1 MLVCN
6 YDTDCHMV
14 INTNIPAARGARFL
28 GEASGNLQKS
38 LARLSSGSKIVEPQ
52 DDAAGLAVASRM
64 DAQINRTEATRSNIG
79 NAISYKQTQ
88 DGYLA
93 KVGKA
98 LDRMSELA
106 TLAQDQTKTVT
117 DLSLYNAE
125 YSTLYSYIDVIDNQ
139 QFNGVDLFGSSG
151 INVLQQDSSIAFT
164 TGTVNLGV
172 VTTSLSSIAAATTTT
187 SGSTSTVSHAYS
199 GFETAISSSNSA
211 AQTSEVVKSAIS
223 KVATFRSS
231 IGADLSRLM
240 MTNDH
245 LAVLSENLQS
255 SVSRIKD
262 VDVATESAKYA
273 KYNILVQSGTAMLAQ
288 ANSLPQSA
296 LRLLS

>member
-1 MLVCN
+1 
-6 YDTDCHMV
+6 MV
-14 INTNIPAARGARFL
+14 INTNTSAARGARFL
-28 GEASGNLQKS
+28 SNATTSLQKS

-52 DDAAGLAVASRM
+52 DDAAGLAVSSRM
-64 DAQINRTEATRSNIG
+64 DAQINRTDAVRSNIG
-79 NAISYKQTQ
+79 NAISFKQTQ

-93 KVGKA
+93 KAAKA

-106 TLAQDQTKTVT
+106 TLAQDGTKTTT
-117 DLSLYNAE
+117 DLSLYNKE
-125 YSTLYSYIDVIDNQ
+125 YATLYSYLDGVDGQ
-139 QFNGVDLFGSSG
+139 TFNGVDLFGGAAGSTLS
-151 INVLQQDSSIAFT
+151 VLQDDTGMSGAFASDGIALSSVT
-164 TGTVNLGV
+164 SSVSGGTVASAIG
-172 VTTSLSSIAAATTTT
+172 TAASA
-187 SGSTSTVSHAYS
+187 SAVM
-199 GFETAISSSNSA
+199 TA
-211 AQTSEVVKSAIS
+211 VKSAITN
-223 KVATFRSS
+223 VASYRAN

-240 MTNDH
+240 MTNEH
-245 LAVLSENLQS
+245 LSVLSENLQS

>member
-1 MLVCN
+1 MPACN

-14 INTNIPAARGARFL
+14 INTNTSAARGARFL

-52 DDAAGLAVASRM
+52 DDAAGLAVSSRM

-88 DGYLA
+88 DGFLSKA
-93 KVGKA
+93 AKA

-106 TLAQDQTKTVT
+106 TLAQDGTKTTT
-117 DLSLYNAE
+117 DLSLYNKE
-125 YSTLYSYIDVIDNQ
+125 YETLYSYLDVVDSQ
-139 QFNGVDLFGSSG
+139 TFNDVVLFGSTALS
-151 INVLQQDSSIAFT
+151 VLQDDTSAAFSSGNI
-164 TGTVNLGV
+164 NLN
-172 VTTSLSSIAAATTTT
+172 TTTL
-187 SGSTSTVSHAYS
+187 SVSNGAVAS
-199 GFETAISSSNSA
+199 AISSASSA
-211 AQTSEVVKSAIS
+211 ATALTAVKSAITT
-223 KVATFRSS
+223 VAGHRAA

-240 MTNDH
+240 MTNEH
-245 LAVLSENLQS
+245 LSVLSENLQS

>member
-1 MLVCN
+1 MLACN

-14 INTNIPAARGARFL
+14 INTNSPAARGARFL

-88 DGYLA
+88 DGFLA
-93 KVGKA
+93 KAAKA

-106 TLAQDQTKTVT
+106 TLAQDGTKTTT
-117 DLSLYNAE
+117 DLSLYNKE
-125 YSTLYSYIDVIDNQ
+125 FETLYSYLDVVDSQ
-139 QFNGVDLFGSSG
+139 TFNDVELFGSTALS
-151 INVLQQDSSIAFT
+151 VLQDDGASGAAFSSGNIDLNT
-164 TGTVNLGV
+164 TTLSVSNGTVASAIS
-172 VTTSLSSIAAATTTT
+172 TAASAAT
-187 SGSTSTVSHAYS
+187 AL
-199 GFETAISSSNSA
+199 TA
-211 AQTSEVVKSAIS
+211 VKSAITT
-223 KVATFRSS
+223 VAGHRAA

-240 MTNDH
+240 MTNEH
-245 LAVLSENLQS
+245 LSVLSENLQS

>member
-1 MLVCN
+1 MLACN

-14 INTNIPAARGARFL
+14 INTNTSAARGARFL

-52 DDAAGLAVASRM
+52 DDAAGLAVSSRM

-88 DGYLA
+88 DGFLSKA
-93 KVGKA
+93 AKA

-106 TLAQDQTKTVT
+106 TLAQDGTKTTT
-117 DLSLYNAE
+117 DLSLYNKE
-125 YSTLYSYIDVIDNQ
+125 YETLYSYLDVVDSQ
-139 QFNGVDLFGSSG
+139 TFNDVALFGTTALSVLQDDTSGAFSSG
-151 INVLQQDSSIAFT
+151 NINLNTTTLSVSNGAVASAITSASS
-164 TGTVNLGV
+164 
-172 VTTSLSSIAAATTTT
+172 AAT
-187 SGSTSTVSHAYS
+187 AL
-199 GFETAISSSNSA
+199 TA
-211 AQTSEVVKSAIS
+211 VKSAITT
-223 KVATFRSS
+223 VAGHRAT

-240 MTNDH
+240 MTNEH
-245 LAVLSENLQS
+245 LSVLSENLQS

>member
-1 MLVCN
+1 
-6 YDTDCHMV
+6 MV
-14 INTNIPAARGARFL
+14 INTNTAASRGARFL
-28 GEASGNLQKS
+28 GEASGNLSKS

-88 DGYLA
+88 DGFLSKA
-93 KVGKA
+93 SKA

-106 TLAQDQTKTVT
+106 TLAQDGTKTTT
-117 DLSLYNAE
+117 DLSLYNKE
-125 YSTLYSYIDVIDNQ
+125 YETLYSYLDVVDSQ
-139 QFNGVDLFGSSG
+139 SFNDVALFSGSALSVLQDDSTGAFSSG
-151 INVLQQDSSIAFT
+151 AINL
-164 TGTVNLGV
+164 N
-172 VTTSLSSIAAATTTT
+172 TTTL
-187 SGSTSTVSHAYS
+187 SVSNGTAS
-199 GFETAISSSNSA
+199 SAISTAASASA
-211 AQTSEVVKSAIS
+211 ALGAVKSAITA
-223 KVATFRSS
+223 VASHRAA

-245 LAVLSENLQS
+245 LSVLSENLS
-255 SVSRIKD
+255 ASVSRIKD
-262 VDVATESAKYA
+262 VDVATESARYA

-296 LRLLS
+296 LRLLQ

>member
-1 MLVCN
+1 MLACN
-6 YDTDCHMV
+6 YDTDCLMV
-14 INTNIPAARGARFL
+14 INTNTSAARGARFL
-28 GEASGNLQKS
+28 SDASTSLQKS

-52 DDAAGLAVASRM
+52 DDAAGLAVSARM
-64 DAQINRTEATRSNIG
+64 DAQINRTEAIRSNIG

-93 KVGKA
+93 KVSKA

-106 TLAQDQTKTVT
+106 TLAQDTTKTTT
-117 DLSLYNAE
+117 DLSLYNKE
-125 YSTLYSYIDVIDNQ
+125 YSTLYDYVNVIDDQ
-139 QFNGVDLFGSSG
+139 TFNGVSLFVNAATTL
-151 INVLQQDSSIAFT
+151 NVLQQDASATFNSDGIDLGAVTSSI
-164 TGTVNLGV
+164 
-172 VTTSLSSIAAATTTT
+172 SLSYTAAISTRASAAAA
-187 SGSTSTVSHAYS
+187 V
-199 GFETAISSSNSA
+199 EL
-211 AQTSEVVKSAIS
+211 VKSAITT
-223 KVATFRSS
+223 VATQRAT

-240 MTNDH
+240 MTNEH
-245 LAVLSENLQS
+245 LSVLSENLQS

>member
-1 MLVCN
+1 MLACN

-14 INTNIPAARGARFL
+14 INTNTSAARGARFL
-28 GEASGNLQKS
+28 SEASGNLQKS

-52 DDAAGLAVASRM
+52 DDAAGLAVSSRM

-88 DGYLA
+88 DGFLSKA
-93 KVGKA
+93 AKA

-106 TLAQDQTKTVT
+106 TLAQDGTKTTT
-117 DLSLYNAE
+117 DLSLYNKE
-125 YSTLYSYIDVIDNQ
+125 YETLYSYLDVVDSQ
-139 QFNGVDLFGSSG
+139 TFNDVVLFGSTALS
-151 INVLQQDSSIAFT
+151 VLQDDTSGAFSSGNINLNT
-164 TGTVNLGV
+164 TTLSVSNGAVASAI
-172 VTTSLSSIAAATTTT
+172 TSASSAAT
-187 SGSTSTVSHAYS
+187 AL
-199 GFETAISSSNSA
+199 TA
-211 AQTSEVVKSAIS
+211 VKSAITT
-223 KVATFRSS
+223 VAGHRAA

-240 MTNDH
+240 MTNEH
-245 LAVLSENLQS
+245 LSVLSENLQS

>member
-1 MLVCN
+1 
-6 YDTDCHMV
+6 MV
-14 INTNIPAARGARFL
+14 INTNTAAARGARYL
-28 GEASGNLQKS
+28 GESSGNLQKS

-52 DDAAGLAVASRM
+52 DDAAGMAVASRM
-64 DAQINRTEATRSNIG
+64 DAQINRTQATRSNIG

-93 KVGKA
+93 KAAKA

-106 TLAQDQTKTVT
+106 TLAQDGTKTTT
-117 DLSLYNAE
+117 DLGLYNKE
-125 YSTLYSYIDVIDNQ
+125 YSTLYSYLDVVDGQ
-139 QFNGVDLFGSSG
+139 TFNDVVLFGAASMS
-151 INVLQQDSSIAFT
+151 VLQDDTSAAFASL
-164 TGTVNLGV
+164 GVNLKT
-172 VTTSLSSIAAATTTT
+172 VTDTLSAANAI
-187 SGSTSTVSHAYS
+187 STVSDAA
-199 GFETAISSSNSA
+199 TALGL
-211 AQTSEVVKSAIS
+211 VKTAVTN
-223 KVATFRSS
+223 VASHRAS

-245 LAVLSENLQS
+245 LSVLSENLS
-255 SVSRIKD
+255 ASVSRIKD

-296 LRLLS
+296 LRLLQ

>member
-1 MLVCN
+1 MLACN

-14 INTNIPAARGARFL
+14 INTNTPSARGARFL

-52 DDAAGLAVASRM
+52 DDAAGLAVATRM

-88 DGYLA
+88 DGFLA
-93 KVGKA
+93 KASKA

-106 TLAQDQTKTVT
+106 TLAQDGTKTTT
-117 DLSLYNAE
+117 DLSLYNKE
-125 YSTLYSYIDVIDNQ
+125 FETLYSYLDVVDSQ
-139 QFNGVDLFGSSG
+139 TFNDVELFGSTALS
-151 INVLQQDSSIAFT
+151 VLQDDGASGSFSSGEIDLNAT
-164 TGTVNLGV
+164 TLSVSNGTV
-172 VTTSLSSIAAATTTT
+172 AD
-187 SGSTSTVSHAYS
+187 
-199 GFETAISSSNSA
+199 AISSAASA
-211 AQTSEVVKSAIS
+211 ATALTAVKSAITT
-223 KVATFRSS
+223 VAAHRAA

-245 LAVLSENLQS
+245 LSVLSENLS
-255 SVSRIKD
+255 ASVSRIKD

-273 KYNILVQSGTAMLAQ
+273 KYNILVQSGTAMLSQ

-296 LRLLS
+296 LRLLQ

>member
-1 MLVCN
+1 MLACN

-14 INTNIPAARGARFL
+14 INTNSSAARGARFL
-28 GEASGNLQKS
+28 ADATTSLQKS
-38 LARLSSGSKIVEPQ
+38 LARLSSGAKIVEPQ
-52 DDAAGLAVASRM
+52 DDAAGLAVSSRM

-88 DGYLA
+88 DGYLS
-93 KVGKA
+93 KVSKA

-106 TLAQDQTKTVT
+106 TLAQDGTKTAT
-117 DLSLYNAE
+117 DLSLYNKE
-125 YSTLYSYIDVIDNQ
+125 YSSLYSYIDVIDGQ
-139 QFNGVDLFGSSG
+139 QFNGVDLFSSATLS
-151 INVLQQDSSIAFT
+151 VLQQDSSAAFSSV
-164 TGTVNLGV
+164 GIDLGS
-172 VTTSLSSIAAATTTT
+172 VTSSLSANVGSAISLSGSAAT
-187 SGSTSTVSHAYS
+187 AL
-199 GFETAISSSNSA
+199 
-211 AQTSEVVKSAIS
+211 EVVKSAITN
-223 KVATFRSS
+223 VATHRAT
-231 IGADLSRLM
+231 IGADLSRMM
-240 MTNDH
+240 MTNEH